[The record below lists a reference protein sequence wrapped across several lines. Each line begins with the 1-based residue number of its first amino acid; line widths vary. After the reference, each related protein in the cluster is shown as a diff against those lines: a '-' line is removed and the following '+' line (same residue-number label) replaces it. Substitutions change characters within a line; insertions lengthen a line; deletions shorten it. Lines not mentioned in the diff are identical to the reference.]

1 LRCSAETSFDENL
14 KVFTQYISPEKDIET
29 FDELI
34 NTGTTE
40 TENLYGITSALLC
53 EVQMSEYNQYDKVLL
68 KNLEKGVEY
77 ARTKSLTDAQ
87 ILRLTLSIFND

>member
-1 LRCSAETSFDENL
+1 M
-14 KVFTQYISPEKDIET
+14 FTQYISPEKDIET

-34 NTGTTE
+34 NAGTTS
-40 TENLYGITSALLC
+40 TENLYGITSSLLC

-77 ARTKSLTDAQ
+77 ARNKSLTDAQ

>member
-1 LRCSAETSFDENL
+1 M
-14 KVFTQYISPEKDIET
+14 FTQYISPEKDIET

-34 NTGTTE
+34 NAGTTA
-40 TENLYGITSALLC
+40 TENLYGITSSLLC

-87 ILRLTLSIFND
+87 TLRLTLSIFND

>member
-34 NTGTTE
+34 NTGTTA

-53 EVQMSEYNQYDKVLL
+53 EVQMSEYNQYDKALL